1 LRPATEVDN
10 WIKASHP
17 LYDEWVA
24 DMDKRGLPGKQ
35 MLKDA
40 QDLLAKHKK

>member
-1 LRPATEVDN
+1 MPVAEVDN

-17 LYDEWVA
+17 LYDDWAA

-35 MLKDA
+35 MLA
-40 QDLLAKHKK
+40 QAQALLAKYRK